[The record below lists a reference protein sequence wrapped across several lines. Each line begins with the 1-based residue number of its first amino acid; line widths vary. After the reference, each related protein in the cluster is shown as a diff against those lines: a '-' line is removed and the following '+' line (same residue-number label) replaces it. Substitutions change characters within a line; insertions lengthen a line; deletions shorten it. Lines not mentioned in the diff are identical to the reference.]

1 MNTIDHSDDIGDVR
15 AFLDTGELLGVAIPS
30 HLRGKLDG
38 IAIAGSGKMKLALV
52 GGFSEGKTSLAAAWL
67 GMLPDDM
74 KISQGESSGTVSVYD
89 AGGDVEIIDTPG
101 LFGFKEADMGDG
113 VAEKYKEMT
122 RKYVSEANLLLY
134 VLNPSNPLKESH
146 RAELNWLFRDLDL
159 LSRTVFVIGRFDM
172 VADVEDD
179 ADHERNLNIKR
190 ENIKARLRELIG
202 LTITEEDDL
211 AIVGVAAN
219 PFDEGI
225 ASWLE
230 RPGEY
235 ARLSHIEDL
244 RTATAEKIEAIG
256 GTDETKRQACAVI
269 LRDVTQRLL
278 VPARQAAT
286 ETERAAALA
295 DREAQQEQPR
305 LARYQREAVEAQTA
319 LRTMVLNYLG
329 DLIVEA
335 KSTDLEGFSN
345 FFDRKIGAEGV
356 VVRAMI
362 TNAFTLELGPI
373 SQQLVT
379 MSADF
384 VTDGGSASAVTS
396 VIGAAA
402 GKLKNSGAI
411 NNTTILKARDWVM
424 PAFKF
429 KPYGAIKAAK
439 FANGAVGAVGVGVE
453 IWSMWNEKQKVKEF
467 EKIRQAI
474 VDDLSEQ
481 RSSILK
487 QIDAP
492 DFLSVYFP
500 QIDAMQNLFAALAAA
515 FAEASEHNRRTREW
529 ANLGE
534 ALHRRLTS
542 NGDHLSERVME
553 INA

>member
-1 MNTIDHSDDIGDVR
+1 
-15 AFLDTGELLGVAIPS
+15 
-30 HLRGKLDG
+30 
-38 IAIAGSGKMKLALV
+38 
-52 GGFSEGKTSLAAAWL
+52 
-67 GMLPDDM
+67 
-74 KISQGESSGTVSVYD
+74 
-89 AGGDVEIIDTPG
+89 
-101 LFGFKEADMGDG
+101 
-113 VAEKYKEMT
+113 
-122 RKYVSEANLLLY
+122 
-134 VLNPSNPLKESH
+134 
-146 RAELNWLFRDLDL
+146 
-159 LSRTVFVIGRFDM
+159 
-172 VADVEDD
+172 
-179 ADHERNLNIKR
+179 
-190 ENIKARLRELIG
+190 
-202 LTITEEDDL
+202 
-211 AIVGVAAN
+211 
-219 PFDEGI
+219 
-225 ASWLE
+225 
-230 RPGEY
+230 
-235 ARLSHIEDL
+235 
-244 RTATAEKIEAIG
+244 
-256 GTDETKRQACAVI
+256 
-269 LRDVTQRLL
+269 
-278 VPARQAAT
+278 
-286 ETERAAALA
+286 
-295 DREAQQEQPR
+295 
-305 LARYQREAVEAQTA
+305 
-319 LRTMVLNYLG
+319 
-329 DLIVEA
+329 
-335 KSTDLEGFSN
+335 
-345 FFDRKIGAEGV
+345 
-356 VVRAMI
+356 MI